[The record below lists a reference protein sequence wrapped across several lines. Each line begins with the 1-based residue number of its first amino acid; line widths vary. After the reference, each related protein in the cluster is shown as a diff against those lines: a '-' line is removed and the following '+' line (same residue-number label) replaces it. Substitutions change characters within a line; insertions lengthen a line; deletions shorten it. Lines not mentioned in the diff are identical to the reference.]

1 MIGYSSETAFDK
13 AVTEGIFN
21 ISTLVPSLG
30 FVLLALILWFW
41 YPLHKKKVDENVRKL
56 KELHGEN
63 K

>member
-56 KELHGEN
+56 KEPHGEN